1 MDSAITYKHT
11 LMNLIEKGLWISIS
25 FGYYSTD
32 DFILCINVSLNV
44 TESIVATCNKHRP
57 LCTLTDLIEK
67 CWLLEAGLFLLYWMM
82 GVFGA

>member
-32 DFILCINVSLNV
+32 DFIICINVSLNV
-44 TESIVATCNKHRP
+44 TQLWPHAISI
-57 LCTLTDLIEK
+57 
-67 CWLLEAGLFLLYWMM
+67 
-82 GVFGA
+82 